1 MVVEDF
7 LGVVMSKAEQ
17 EEIRHS
23 TMKFHMLRSSKG
35 ASVDIGGAYIYN
47 IIIYIYIRHCSS
59 RFNQRPLKRC
69 NAGIYIAILCTVLG
83 TRLYVYPM

>member
-47 IIIYIYIRHCSS
+47 IIIYIYIHT
-59 RFNQRPLKRC
+59 PLFF
-69 NAGIYIAILCTVLG
+69 
-83 TRLYVYPM
+83 